1 MENNVRSKFNFKFS
15 NLLDMSKGR
24 ICVGNYMDII
34 SMVLGYIDVN
44 FQKFLAVKVLS
55 IRCRVWKLFLHVR
68 LISIYNAKKI
78 KNI

>member
-1 MENNVRSKFNFKFS
+1 MKNNVRSKFNFKFS

-44 FQKFLAVKVLS
+44 FQTFLLLIIAPVWHVL
-55 IRCRVWKLFLHVR
+55 RVALRFLLGAR
-68 LISIYNAKKI
+68 LAALQL
-78 KNI
+78 